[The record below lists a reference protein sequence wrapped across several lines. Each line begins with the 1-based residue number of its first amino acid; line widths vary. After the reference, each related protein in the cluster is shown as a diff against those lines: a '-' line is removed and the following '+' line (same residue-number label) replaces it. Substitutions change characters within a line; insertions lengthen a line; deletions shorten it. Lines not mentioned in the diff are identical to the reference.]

1 MKLKFKIRNWQ
12 VGVIML
18 IFIGI
23 ILMAAGG
30 LLRPMLNQAISPF
43 VSIQGVFAERF
54 LGVYEL
60 LTLPRDTTE
69 LLERNNELEDEIARL
84 QTENIQYKQQ
94 LREAD
99 ILYALL
105 DFAREKP
112 ENKYIAASVIGRD
125 PSPFLQYIIIDHGS
139 DDGLQRGMPVVTN
152 QGLVGRID
160 AVTAVA
166 ARVQLISDPDST
178 VNVWLAESQTDAIL
192 TGSVTADLYLD
203 MISQEINL
211 SVGEILFTS
220 GLGGNYPK
228 DIVIGEIT
236 NVRKR
241 ENELFQIASVQ
252 PSVDFDSLRAV
263 LVITN
268 FRPTDL
274 SPLEPEGTQ

>member
-1 MKLKFKIRNWQ
+1 MNKRFSIRNWQ
-12 VGVIML
+12 LGVIML
-18 IFIGI
+18 VFIGL

-30 LLRPMLNQAISPF
+30 FLRPLINTAISPF
-43 VSIQGVFAERF
+43 MVLQEGFSERF
-54 LGVYEL
+54 LGIYEL
-60 LTLPRDTTE
+60 LTLPRDTTA
-69 LLERNNELEDEIARL
+69 LLERNAELEDEISRL

-125 PSPFLQYIIIDHGS
+125 PSPFLHYVIINHGS
-139 DDGLQRGMPVVTN
+139 DDGLQKGMPVVTN

-166 ARVQLISDPDST
+166 ARIQLISDPDSA
-178 VNVWLAESQTDAIL
+178 VNIWLAESQTDAIL
-192 TGSVTADLYLD
+192 TGSVTGDLYMD
-203 MISQEINL
+203 MISQEESLN
-211 SVGEILFTS
+211 VGEILFTS

-228 DIVIGEIT
+228 DIVVGEIT

-241 ENELFQIASVQ
+241 ENDLFQIASVD
-252 PSVDFDSLRAV
+252 PSVDFSTLRAV

-268 FRPTDL
+268 FQPTDL
-274 SPLEPEGTQ
+274 TPLIP

>member
-1 MKLKFKIRNWQ
+1 MKFKFNIRNWQ
-12 VGVIML
+12 IGVIML

-23 ILMAAGG
+23 IMMAAGG
-30 LLRPMLNQAISPF
+30 ILRPLINTAISPF
-43 VSIQGVFAERF
+43 VVIQRNVSERF
-54 LGVYEL
+54 YGIYEL
-60 LTLPRDTTE
+60 LTLPRDTTA
-69 LLERNNELEDEIARL
+69 LLERNNELEDEISRL
-84 QTENIQYKQQ
+84 QTENIQYEQQ

-139 DDGLQRGMPVVTN
+139 DDGLRKGMPIVTN

-160 AVTAVA
+160 AVTSVA
-166 ARVQLISDPDST
+166 ARVQLISDPDSA
-178 VNVWLAESQTDAIL
+178 VNIWLAESQTDAIL

-203 MISQEINL
+203 MIPQEVNL
-211 SVGEILFTS
+211 AVGEILFTS

-236 NVRKR
+236 SVRKR

-252 PSVDFDSLRAV
+252 PSVDFSSLRAV

-268 FRPTDL
+268 FKPIDL
-274 SPLEPEGTQ
+274 TPLVP

>member
-1 MKLKFKIRNWQ
+1 
-12 VGVIML
+12 ML
-18 IFIGI
+18 VFIGL

-30 LLRPMLNQAISPF
+30 FLRPLINTAISPF
-43 VSIQGVFAERF
+43 MVLQEGFSERF
-54 LGVYEL
+54 LGIYEL
-60 LTLPRDTTE
+60 LTLPRDTTA
-69 LLERNNELEDEIARL
+69 LLERNAELEDEISRL

-125 PSPFLQYIIIDHGS
+125 PSPFLHYVIINHGS
-139 DDGLQRGMPVVTN
+139 DDGLQKGMPVVTN

-166 ARVQLISDPDST
+166 ARIQLISDPDSA
-178 VNVWLAESQTDAIL
+178 VNIWLAESQTDAIL
-192 TGSVTADLYLD
+192 TGSVTGDLYMD
-203 MISQEINL
+203 MISQEESLN
-211 SVGEILFTS
+211 VGEILFTS

-228 DIVIGEIT
+228 DIVVGEIT

-241 ENELFQIASVQ
+241 ENDLFQIASVD
-252 PSVDFDSLRAV
+252 PSVDFSTLRAV

-268 FRPTDL
+268 FQPTDL
-274 SPLEPEGTQ
+274 TPLIP

>member
-1 MKLKFKIRNWQ
+1 MKFKFRIRNWQ
-12 VGVIML
+12 LGVILL
-18 IFIGI
+18 IFIGL

-30 LLRPMLNQAISPF
+30 ILRPMVNQAISPF
-43 VSIQGVFAERF
+43 VSLQGAFAQRF
-54 LGVYEL
+54 LGLYEL
-60 LTLPRDTTE
+60 LTLPRDTTV
-69 LLERNNELEDEIARL
+69 LLERNQELEDEISRL
-84 QTENIQYKQQ
+84 QTENTQYKQQ

-112 ENKYIAASVIGRD
+112 ENEYIAASVIGRD
-125 PSPFLQYIIIDHGS
+125 PSPFVQYIIIDHGS
-139 DDGLQRGMPVVTN
+139 DDGLLRGMPVVTN

-166 ARVQLISDPDST
+166 ARVQLITDPDSA
-178 VNVWLAESQTDAIL
+178 VNIWLAESQTDAIL
-192 TGSVTADLYLD
+192 TGSVTSDLYLD
-203 MISQEINL
+203 MVPQEVNL
-211 SVGEILFTS
+211 TVGDILFTS

-241 ENELFQIASVQ
+241 ENELFQIGSVQ
-252 PSVDFDSLRAV
+252 PSVDFDSIRAV

-274 SPLEPEGTQ
+274 TPLEPEGAQ